1 MNGRILELAKNPEL
15 FQINDLEI
23 INTEIKKNP
32 YMQSLRAL
40 HLLGTHRLMPENYT
54 NELSVTAAYT
64 TDKKILYQLINSPS
78 KKEVE
83 TPIKE
88 SEKETPAES
97 VPEKVVETPETK
109 FVKVKSDAV
118 EAPKPVYVNGELNR
132 ILFEGEEDFLERETE
147 IIDLESTIESG
158 QIVTQKPAEEI
169 QSVAH
174 VEEIQNLSND
184 SEAHSS
190 LKEEIVKENPG
201 VEEQTIAERAT
212 EISLPEESDEAD
224 SPIIDSEDEKYSET
238 PNAENFSKEEIIEV
252 NRIEDEKEIVEK
264 PTDISFQEVEEFLPE
279 IKVEAESENPDQVS
293 KFAESPDAENFSKEK
308 IIEEDVLS
316 DDQEVIE
323 NSAELSFHAT
333 DDFLPDVKITP
344 VKEKPELQQPPKP
357 ILNKHEEEM
366 NRLIAE
372 VEAKMKASKK
382 TAVKEEDE
390 SLKSAEVNFSETQNF
405 DLSES
410 EEKPVEK
417 VEAETFTE
425 EELPKNTVEENVE
438 KAIEKEAEKVE
449 AETVTEEELPKK
461 TVEESVEKPIEKEA
475 EKTHIEERKAEEHK
489 TDWKP
494 MSFSANIPDAL
505 ISKKTEEIPAE
516 NKDVEKV
523 NIPADDKKEEE
534 VPTERPAFN
543 VSFFT
548 QNVSPLTKE
557 KKEEKST
564 DKTDQ
569 NIVEES
575 DESNVPTFI
584 NTWQNWLKIDRSKE
598 TENNKSEISITE
610 IKNKVIEN
618 FIEKEPRISKLK
630 EESDFVI
637 KERNDDISHLMTETL
652 ANLYIEQKLYAKA
665 IKAFGLLSE
674 KHPSKE
680 KYFKDKI
687 KEIKELRQN
696 K

>member
-1 MNGRILELAKNPEL
+1 MNGRILELAKKPEL

-109 FVKVKSDAV
+109 FVKVKSDPV

-190 LKEEIVKENPG
+190 LKEEIIKENPG
-201 VEEQTIAERAT
+201 VEDQTIAERAT
-212 EISLPEESDEAD
+212 EINLPEESDEAD
-224 SPIIDSEDEKYSET
+224 SPISDSEDDKFSET

-264 PTDISFQEVEEFLPE
+264 PTDVSFQEEEEFLPE
-279 IKVEAESENPDQVS
+279 IKVEAESEKPDHVS

-308 IIEEDVLS
+308 IIKEEALS

-333 DDFLPDVKITP
+333 ADFLPEVKITP
-344 VKEKPELQQPPKP
+344 VKQKPELQQPPKQSF
-357 ILNKHEEEM
+357 NKHEEEM

-410 EEKPVEK
+410 EEKP
-417 VEAETFTE
+417 
-425 EELPKNTVEENVE
+425 
-438 KAIEKEAEKVE
+438 AEKE
-449 AETVTEEELPKK
+449 AETVTEEELPKN
-461 TVEESVEKPIEKEA
+461 TVKENVEKPAEKEA
-475 EKTHIEERKAEEHK
+475 EKTQIAEPKAEEHK

-494 MSFSANIPDAL
+494 MSFSANTLDAL
-505 ISKKTEEIPAE
+505 ISKKTEEAPAA
-516 NKDVEKV
+516 NKEVEKV
-523 NIPADDKKEEE
+523 IIPADDKKEEE
-534 VPTERPAFN
+534 IPTERPAFN

-557 KKEEKST
+557 KEEEKST

-569 NIVEES
+569 NIVEEAE
-575 DESNVPTFI
+575 ESNVPTFI

-637 KERNDDISHLMTETL
+637 RERNDDISHLMTETL

>member
-1 MNGRILELAKNPEL
+1 MNGRILELAKKPEL
-15 FQINDLEI
+15 FQIKDLEI

-88 SEKETPAES
+88 SEKETAAES
-97 VPEKVVETPETK
+97 VPEKVEETPETK
-109 FVKVKSDAV
+109 FVKVKSDPV

-184 SEAHSS
+184 SEAHNS
-190 LKEEIVKENPG
+190 LKEEIIKENPG
-201 VEEQTIAERAT
+201 VEDQTIAERAT
-212 EISLPEESDEAD
+212 EINLPEESDEVD
-224 SPIIDSEDEKYSET
+224 SPISDREDDKFSET
-238 PNAENFSKEEIIEV
+238 PNAENFSKKEIIEV
-252 NRIEDEKEIVEK
+252 NRIEDEKEIAEK

-308 IIEEDVLS
+308 IIKEEALS

-323 NSAELSFHAT
+323 NSAELSFYAT
-333 DDFLPDVKITP
+333 ADFLPEVKITP
-344 VKEKPELQQPPKP
+344 VKQKPELQQPPKQSF
-357 ILNKHEEEM
+357 NKHEEEM

-382 TAVKEEDE
+382 TAVKQEDE

-410 EEKPVEK
+410 EEKPAEK
-417 VEAETFTE
+417 VEAETVTE

-438 KAIEKEAEKVE
+438 K
-449 AETVTEEELPKK
+449 
-461 TVEESVEKPIEKEA
+461 PIEKEA
-475 EKTHIEERKAEEHK
+475 EKTQIAEPKIEERR

-505 ISKKTEEIPAE
+505 ISKKTEEIPAA
-516 NKDVEKV
+516 NKEVEKV
-523 NIPADDKKEEE
+523 IIPADDKKEEE
-534 VPTERPAFN
+534 IPTERPAFN

>member
-1 MNGRILELAKNPEL
+1 MNGRILELAKKPEL
-15 FQINDLEI
+15 FQIKDLEI

-88 SEKETPAES
+88 SEKETAAES
-97 VPEKVVETPETK
+97 VPEKVEETPETK
-109 FVKVKSDAV
+109 FVKVKSDPV

-190 LKEEIVKENPG
+190 LKEEIIKENPG
-201 VEEQTIAERAT
+201 VEDQTIAERAT
-212 EISLPEESDEAD
+212 EISLPEESDEVD

-252 NRIEDEKEIVEK
+252 NRIEDEKEIAEK
-264 PTDISFQEVEEFLPE
+264 PTNISFQEVEEFLPE

-308 IIEEDVLS
+308 IIKEEALS

-333 DDFLPDVKITP
+333 ADFLPEVKITP
-344 VKEKPELQQPPKP
+344 VKQKPELQQPPKQSF
-357 ILNKHEEEM
+357 NKHEEEM

-410 EEKPVEK
+410 EEKPAEK
-417 VEAETFTE
+417 EAETVTE
-425 EELPKNTVEENVE
+425 GELPKNTVEENVE
-438 KAIEKEAEKVE
+438 KPA
-449 AETVTEEELPKK
+449 
-461 TVEESVEKPIEKEA
+461 EKEA
-475 EKTHIEERKAEEHK
+475 EKTQIAEPKAEEHK

-494 MSFSANIPDAL
+494 MSFSANTLDAL

-534 VPTERPAFN
+534 IPTERPAFN

-557 KKEEKST
+557 KEEEKST

-569 NIVEES
+569 NIVEEAE
-575 DESNVPTFI
+575 ESNVPTFI

>member
-1 MNGRILELAKNPEL
+1 MNGRILELAKKPEL
-15 FQINDLEI
+15 FQIKDLEI

-40 HLLGTHRLMPENYT
+40 YLLGTHRLMPENYT

-88 SEKETPAES
+88 SEKETAAES
-97 VPEKVVETPETK
+97 VPEKVEETPETK
-109 FVKVKSDAV
+109 FVKVKLDPV

-190 LKEEIVKENPG
+190 LKEEIIKENPG
-201 VEEQTIAERAT
+201 VEDQTIAERAT
-212 EISLPEESDEAD
+212 EINLPEESDEVD
-224 SPIIDSEDEKYSET
+224 FPISDREDDKFSET
-238 PNAENFSKEEIIEV
+238 PNAENFSKKEIIEV
-252 NRIEDEKEIVEK
+252 NRIEDEKEIAEK

-279 IKVEAESENPDQVS
+279 IKVEAESENPDHVS
-293 KFAESPDAENFSKEK
+293 KFEESPDAENFSKEK
-308 IIEEDVLS
+308 IIKEEALS

-333 DDFLPDVKITP
+333 ADFLPEVKITP
-344 VKEKPELQQPPKP
+344 VKEKPELQQPPKQSF
-357 ILNKHEEEM
+357 NKHEEEM

-382 TAVKEEDE
+382 TAVKEKDE

-410 EEKPVEK
+410 EEKP
-417 VEAETFTE
+417 
-425 EELPKNTVEENVE
+425 
-438 KAIEKEAEKVE
+438 AEKE
-449 AETVTEEELPKK
+449 AETVTEEELPKN

-543 VSFFT
+543 MSFFT

-575 DESNVPTFI
+575 EESNVPTFI

>member
-83 TPIKE
+83 THIKE
-88 SEKETPAES
+88 SEKETAAES

-109 FVKVKSDAV
+109 FVKVKSDPV

-190 LKEEIVKENPG
+190 LKEEIIKENPG
-201 VEEQTIAERAT
+201 VEDQTIAERAT
-212 EISLPEESDEAD
+212 EISLPEESDEVD

-410 EEKPVEK
+410 EEKP
-417 VEAETFTE
+417 
-425 EELPKNTVEENVE
+425 
-438 KAIEKEAEKVE
+438 AEKE

-461 TVEESVEKPIEKEA
+461 TVAENVEKPIEKEA
-475 EKTHIEERKAEEHK
+475 EKTQIEEPKAEERR

-494 MSFSANIPDAL
+494 MSFSVNTPDAL
-505 ISKKTEEIPAE
+505 ISKKTEEAPVE
-516 NKDVEKV
+516 NKEVEKV

-534 VPTERPAFN
+534 IPTERPAFN

-557 KKEEKST
+557 KEEEKST

-569 NIVEES
+569 NIVEEAE
-575 DESNVPTFI
+575 ESNVPTFI

-665 IKAFGLLSE
+665 IKAFELLSE

>member
-109 FVKVKSDAV
+109 FVKVKSDPV

-190 LKEEIVKENPG
+190 LKEEIIKENPG
-201 VEEQTIAERAT
+201 VEDQTIAERAT
-212 EISLPEESDEAD
+212 EINLPEESDEVD
-224 SPIIDSEDEKYSET
+224 SPISDREDDKFSET
-238 PNAENFSKEEIIEV
+238 PNAENFSKKEIIEV
-252 NRIEDEKEIVEK
+252 NRIEDEKEIAEK

-308 IIEEDVLS
+308 IIKEEALS

-333 DDFLPDVKITP
+333 ADFLPEVKITP
-344 VKEKPELQQPPKP
+344 VKQKPELQQPPKQSF
-357 ILNKHEEEM
+357 NKHEEEM

-390 SLKSAEVNFSETQNF
+390 TLKSAEVNFSETQNF

-410 EEKPVEK
+410 EEKPAEK
-417 VEAETFTE
+417 VEAETVTE

-438 KAIEKEAEKVE
+438 K
-449 AETVTEEELPKK
+449 
-461 TVEESVEKPIEKEA
+461 PIEKEA
-475 EKTHIEERKAEEHK
+475 EKTQIEEPKIEERR

-494 MSFSANIPDAL
+494 MSFSANTPDAL
-505 ISKKTEEIPAE
+505 ISKKTEEAPAA
-516 NKDVEKV
+516 NKEVEKV
-523 NIPADDKKEEE
+523 IIPADDKKEEE
-534 VPTERPAFN
+534 IPTERPAFN

>member
-1 MNGRILELAKNPEL
+1 MNGRILELAKKPEL

-78 KKEVE
+78 KKELE

-88 SEKETPAES
+88 SEKETPAQS
-97 VPEKVVETPETK
+97 VPEKVEETPETK
-109 FVKVKSDAV
+109 FVKVKSDPV

-169 QSVAH
+169 QSVAN

-190 LKEEIVKENPG
+190 LKEEIIKENPG
-201 VEEQTIAERAT
+201 VEDQTIAERAT
-212 EISLPEESDEAD
+212 EISLPEESDEVD

-238 PNAENFSKEEIIEV
+238 PNAENFSKE
-252 NRIEDEKEIVEK
+252 
-264 PTDISFQEVEEFLPE
+264 
-279 IKVEAESENPDQVS
+279 
-293 KFAESPDAENFSKEK
+293 K
-308 IIEEDVLS
+308 IIKEEALS

-366 NRLIAE
+366 NRLIVE

-390 SLKSAEVNFSETQNF
+390 SLKSAEVNFSETQSF

-410 EEKPVEK
+410 EEKPLEK
-417 VEAETFTE
+417 VEAETVTE

-438 KAIEKEAEKVE
+438 K
-449 AETVTEEELPKK
+449 
-461 TVEESVEKPIEKEA
+461 PIEKEA
-475 EKTHIEERKAEEHK
+475 EKTQIEEPKAEERK

-494 MSFSANIPDAL
+494 MSFSANTPDAL
-505 ISKKTEEIPAE
+505 ISKKTEEAPAA
-516 NKDVEKV
+516 NKEVEKV
-523 NIPADDKKEEE
+523 IIPADDKKEEE

>member
-97 VPEKVVETPETK
+97 VPEKVEETPETK
-109 FVKVKSDAV
+109 FVKVKSDPV

-158 QIVTQKPAEEI
+158 QIVTQKPAEQI

-190 LKEEIVKENPG
+190 LKEEIIKENPG
-201 VEEQTIAERAT
+201 VEDQTIAERAT
-212 EISLPEESDEAD
+212 EISLPEESDEVA
-224 SPIIDSEDEKYSET
+224 SPIIDSEDEKYLET

-252 NRIEDEKEIVEK
+252 NRIKDEKEIAEK

-293 KFAESPDAENFSKEK
+293 KFAESPDAENFRKEK
-308 IIEEDVLS
+308 IIKEEALS

-382 TAVKEEDE
+382 TAVKEENE
-390 SLKSAEVNFSETQNF
+390 SLKSTEVNFSETQNF

-410 EEKPVEK
+410 EEKPAEK
-417 VEAETFTE
+417 EAETVTE

-438 KAIEKEAEKVE
+438 K
-449 AETVTEEELPKK
+449 
-461 TVEESVEKPIEKEA
+461 PIEKEA
-475 EKTHIEERKAEEHK
+475 EKTQIAEPKAEEHK

-494 MSFSANIPDAL
+494 MSFSANTPDTL

-523 NIPADDKKEEE
+523 NIPADDKKEEK

>member
-88 SEKETPAES
+88 SEKETAAES
-97 VPEKVVETPETK
+97 VPEKVEETPETK
-109 FVKVKSDAV
+109 FVKVKSDPV

-190 LKEEIVKENPG
+190 LKEEIIKENPG

-212 EISLPEESDEAD
+212 EISLPEESDEVD

-264 PTDISFQEVEEFLPE
+264 PTDVSFQEVEEFLPE

-308 IIEEDVLS
+308 IIKEEALS

-333 DDFLPDVKITP
+333 DDFLAEVKITP
-344 VKEKPELQQPPKP
+344 VKQKPELQQPPKQSF
-357 ILNKHEEEM
+357 NKHEEEM

-382 TAVKEEDE
+382 TAAKEEDE

-410 EEKPVEK
+410 EEKPAEK
-417 VEAETFTE
+417 EAETVTE

-438 KAIEKEAEKVE
+438 K
-449 AETVTEEELPKK
+449 
-461 TVEESVEKPIEKEA
+461 PIEKEA
-475 EKTHIEERKAEEHK
+475 EKTQIEEPKAEEHK

-494 MSFSANIPDAL
+494 MSFSANTPDAL
-505 ISKKTEEIPAE
+505 ISKKTEEAPVE
-516 NKDVEKV
+516 NKEVEKV

-534 VPTERPAFN
+534 IPTERPAFN

-557 KKEEKST
+557 KQEEKST

-575 DESNVPTFI
+575 EESNVPTFI

>member
-109 FVKVKSDAV
+109 FVKVKSDPV

-201 VEEQTIAERAT
+201 VEDQTIAERAT
-212 EISLPEESDEAD
+212 EINLPEESDEAD
-224 SPIIDSEDEKYSET
+224 SPISDREDDKFSET
-238 PNAENFSKEEIIEV
+238 PNAENFSGKEIIEV
-252 NRIEDEKEIVEK
+252 NRIEDEKEIAEK
-264 PTDISFQEVEEFLPE
+264 PTDVSFQEVEEFLPE
-279 IKVEAESENPDQVS
+279 IKVEAESENPDHVS
-293 KFAESPDAENFSKEK
+293 KFAESPDAENFRKEK
-308 IIEEDVLS
+308 IIKEEALS

-333 DDFLPDVKITP
+333 ADFLPEVKITP
-344 VKEKPELQQPPKP
+344 VKQKPELQQPPKQSF
-357 ILNKHEEEM
+357 NKHEEEM

-410 EEKPVEK
+410 EEKP
-417 VEAETFTE
+417 
-425 EELPKNTVEENVE
+425 
-438 KAIEKEAEKVE
+438 AEKVE

-475 EKTHIEERKAEEHK
+475 EKTHIEERKAEQHK

-569 NIVEES
+569 NIVEEA

-637 KERNDDISHLMTETL
+637 RERNDDISHLMTETL